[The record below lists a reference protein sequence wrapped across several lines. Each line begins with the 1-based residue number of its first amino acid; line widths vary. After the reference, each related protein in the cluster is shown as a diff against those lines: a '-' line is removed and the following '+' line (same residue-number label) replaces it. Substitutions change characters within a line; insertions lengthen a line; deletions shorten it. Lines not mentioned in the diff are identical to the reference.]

1 MQYSGIK
8 IHVPTPEISELVQQ
22 KLFEEGC
29 RWYTGGGVKHTCS
42 HYLIVDSSYTIFH
55 CGDDREFFLN
65 KSEEKQVHYLQV
77 LTGDDAGELFTYV
90 GEGRVYYYLGDY
102 AYWVGGGE
110 LRNTH
115 WGGIH
120 RFSQV
125 EAYLIDVNENR
136 ITEEDSCMGSEV
148 NEMPELE
155 AGKHVVK
162 IRYSYEDDGRFYLVL
177 ENKMGQLY
185 GKVINSQEDWT
196 SNLFG
201 NGLILEVHSLPL
213 SGYNSFKPNSYNES
227 TLIWQRNPNAKRKA
241 EIEKQIE
248 ELQKEL
254 ESL

>member
-65 KSEEKQVHYLQV
+65 KSEERQVHYLQV
-77 LTGDDAGELFTYV
+77 LTGDDSGRLFKIGDKLYYQLDGVACWVAGGSLESI
-90 GEGRVYYYLGDY
+90 DY
-102 AYWVGGGE
+102 NLDE
-110 LRNTH
+110 MMETSSS
-115 WGGIH
+115 IK
-120 RFSQV
+120 
-125 EAYLIDVNENR
+125 LINVNQEE
-136 ITEEDSCMGSEV
+136 ITMT

-155 AGKHVVK
+155 AGKHVV
-162 IRYSYEDDGRFYLVL
+162 RYKDDFHDDLMLIIDSAKDGLSGVDL
-177 ENKMGQLY
+177 EGDGWTDLT
-185 GKVINSQEDWT
+185 NSLNE
-196 SNLFG
+196 
-201 NGLILEVHSLPL
+201 IIEVHRIPMTCGSLNADI
-213 SGYNSFKPNSYNES
+213 YDES
-227 TLIWQRNPNAKRKA
+227 TLIWQRNPNARRKA